1 MRVAANLMQK
11 LAGIQDQSFDSFTH
25 ILERAMQSD
34 MPKLLTCCEYHIA
47 ADPLHRFHPV
57 ASRLGHVL
65 PLSSFYRI
73 AEGLSIGFENM
84 AARSLLS
91 ERRCGYCM
99 QSNLLEGGCLHIC
112 SWLSRQRQ
120 EMCPRIACKVPAGTP
135 RLSADGAALRSQQL
149 AYP

>member
-57 ASRLGHVL
+57 ASRLGLRHVL

-99 QSNLLEGGCLHIC
+99 QSKEGVCIYVPGSPGSGKKCARALHAKF
-112 SWLSRQRQ
+112 LPGPHDFLQMAQR
-120 EMCPRIACKVPAGTP
+120 
-135 RLSADGAALRSQQL
+135 
-149 AYP
+149 